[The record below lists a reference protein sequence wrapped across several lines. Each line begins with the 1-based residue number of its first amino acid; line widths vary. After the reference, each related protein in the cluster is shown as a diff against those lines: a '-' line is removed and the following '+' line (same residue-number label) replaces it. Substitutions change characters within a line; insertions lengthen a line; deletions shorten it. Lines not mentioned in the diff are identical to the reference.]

1 MICAIIIWGYFK
13 KINAH
18 SAFTDGVI
26 IGAKSVVSIFPS
38 LFALFIAVS
47 VFRASGLTDFLADF
61 LSPVCRF
68 LHFPPELL
76 PFAMLRPISGSGS
89 LAMASDIFSVYGPDS
104 RIGRIASIMMG
115 STETTFYTIA
125 VYFGASGTKNIRHAL
140 KCALLADFFSM
151 IMSIIVCRWYF

>member
-1 MICAIIIWGYFK
+1 MICAIIICGYFK

-18 SAFTDGVI
+18 SAFTEGVI
-26 IGAKSVVSIFPS
+26 TGAKSVASIFPS

-47 VFRASGLTDFLADF
+47 VFRASGLTDFLTEF

-68 LHFPPELL
+68 MHFPSELL
-76 PFAMLRPISGSGS
+76 PFAILRPISGSGS

-104 RIGRIASIMMG
+104 QTGRIASVMMG

-125 VYFGASGTKNIRHAL
+125 VYFGASGTKNIRYAL
-140 KCALLADFFSM
+140 KCALLGDLFSM
-151 IMSIIVCRWYF
+151 IMSIIVCKWYF

>member
-1 MICAIIIWGYFK
+1 MICAIIIWGYFNK
-13 KINAH
+13 TNAH
-18 SAFTDGVI
+18 SAFTEGVI
-26 IGAKSVVSIFPS
+26 TGAKSVASIFPS

-61 LSPVCRF
+61 LAPVCRF
-68 LHFPPELL
+68 LHFPSELL
-76 PFAMLRPISGSGS
+76 PFAILRPISGSGS

-104 RIGRIASIMMG
+104 QTGRIASVMMG

-140 KCALLADFFSM
+140 KCALLADLFGM
-151 IMSIIVCRWYF
+151 IMSIIVCKWYF

>member
-1 MICAIIIWGYFK
+1 MICAIIVWGYFK
-13 KINAH
+13 KTNAH
-18 SAFTDGVI
+18 SAFTEGVI
-26 IGAKSVVSIFPS
+26 TGAKSVASIFPS

-47 VFRASGLTDFLADF
+47 VFRASGLTDFLTDL

-68 LHFPPELL
+68 FHFPSELL
-76 PFAMLRPISGSGS
+76 PFAILRPISGSGS

-104 RIGRIASIMMG
+104 QIGRIASVMMG

-140 KCALLADFFSM
+140 KCALLADLFSM
-151 IMSIIVCRWYF
+151 IMSTIVCKWYF